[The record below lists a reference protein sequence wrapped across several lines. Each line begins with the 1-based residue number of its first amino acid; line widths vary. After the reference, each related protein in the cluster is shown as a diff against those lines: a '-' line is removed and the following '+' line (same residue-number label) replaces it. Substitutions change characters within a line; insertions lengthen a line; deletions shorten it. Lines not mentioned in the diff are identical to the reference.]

1 MTEACLRHALVASAL
16 LLFAT
21 QAPAGDDDLP
31 WAFNAPR
38 AEGYSIDLLTVDP
51 APGTPLVAGA
61 TVEFSITVSYSLS
74 APAYKTA
81 AIFLVFQDEEDRS
94 AKADDA
100 EVVLASVSDPQG
112 SVTLTDTV
120 TVPKRAK
127 ELRLFVPL
135 VPSGLEETNGE
146 VTIRYPIKK
155 K

>member
-1 MTEACLRHALVASAL
+1 MKVVGVHAVVASAL

-21 QAPAGDDDLP
+21 QAPAGEDDLP

-38 AEGYSIDLLTVDP
+38 AEGYSIDLVTVDP

-74 APAYKTA
+74 AP
-81 AIFLVFQDEEDRS
+81 
-94 AKADDA
+94 
-100 EVVLASVSDPQG
+100 SDPQG
-112 SVTLTDTV
+112 SVTLTDTL

>member
-1 MTEACLRHALVASAL
+1 M
-16 LLFAT
+16 
-21 QAPAGDDDLP
+21 
-31 WAFNAPR
+31 
-38 AEGYSIDLLTVDP
+38 
-51 APGTPLVAGA
+51 
-61 TVEFSITVSYSLS
+61 
-74 APAYKTA
+74 
-81 AIFLVFQDEEDRS
+81 FQDEKDRS

-112 SVTLTDTV
+112 SVTLTDTL